1 MTWFAPMDI
10 HYSHGQ
16 LEYVLKFKI
25 LEIKRVDANM
35 KNTSK
40 TRQVFFLYFGGTNTI
55 FADYTT
61 STLYLFEV
69 HMQTILTYYP
79 SCPDDYEPNGYKAHT
94 IQVDKLDRYPD

>member
-1 MTWFAPMDI
+1 MDI

-16 LEYVLKFKI
+16 LEHVFKFKI
-25 LEIKRVDANM
+25 LEIKRVEANM

-40 TRQVFFLYFGGTNTI
+40 TRQVFFLVFCIIIFSLTI
-55 FADYTT
+55 LLV
-61 STLYLFEV
+61 LYLFEV

-94 IQVDKLDRYPD
+94 IQVDKIDRRIGRYPD